1 MDNINKKKHTCLL
14 CNYKTNLKSHYD
26 KHLKTKKHKNNEN
39 NKNYEK
45 NENSGNSE
53 NNENNENS
61 ENSENSEK
69 YENVNNKNTNKIY
82 IIKCELCNFQ
92 FSTKFNYDRHLKS
105 IKHIKNSSTNH
116 NCICGK
122 SFISIDLL
130 DKHKLLCVSHYKMI
144 NINNDDNKL
153 HNIIEM
159 QQNMIVE
166 QHQQISDQ
174 SKQITEQYE
183 QLKKQNKQI
192 TMQLNHM
199 SDQAKQMTEIIP
211 KIGHTQNNNF
221 NINVFLNENCKNA
234 LNMSDFL
241 KSITISLE
249 QLDFTKN
256 HGLEKG
262 ITKVITDNINKL
274 SLTERPIHCT
284 DMKRE
289 TLYIKDN
296 NIWEKD
302 KDKSKIKQVIQ
313 KTSNKNYSALSDW
326 SKENPDFLDNE
337 NKQDY
342 YTKTI
347 TTIGKPIENI
357 DKKIIKTLCKEN
369 YIKE

>member
-1 MDNINKKKHTCLL
+1 MDKKKHVCSL
-14 CNYKTNLKSHYD
+14 CNYSTNLKSHYD

-39 NKNYEK
+39 ENENTKDKNKN
-45 NENSGNSE
+45 
-53 NNENNENS
+53 NNN
-61 ENSENSEK
+61 
-69 YENVNNKNTNKIY
+69 IDF
-82 IIKCELCNFQ
+82 KCDLCNLQ
-92 FSTKFNYDRHLKS
+92 FSKKYYYNRHLS
-105 IKHIKNSSTNH
+105 SVKHIKNSSINH

-122 SFISIDLL
+122 SFTSMDLL
-130 DKHKLLCVSHYKMI
+130 DKHKLSCISHYKMV
-144 NINNDDNKL
+144 NINNDDNKF
-153 HNIIEM
+153 HTIIEM

-174 SKQITEQYE
+174 SKQIIQQNEQIKE
-183 QLKKQNKQI
+183 QNKQL

-211 KIGHTQNNNF
+211 KIGNTQNNNF
-221 NINVFLNENCKNA
+221 NINVFLNEDCKNA

-302 KDKSKIKQVIQ
+302 KDKSKIKQAIQ
-313 KTSNKNYSALSDW
+313 KTSSKNYSAVCDW
-326 SKENPDFLDNE
+326 AKENPDFMDNE

-347 TTIGKPIENI
+347 TTIGKPLENI

>member
-1 MDNINKKKHTCLL
+1 MNNNEYKHICTL
-14 CNYKTNLKSHYD
+14 CNYSTNYKYD
-26 KHLKTKKHKNNEN
+26 YKKHLQTKKHKNNEIIN
-39 NKNYEK
+39 NN
-45 NENSGNSE
+45 
-53 NNENNENS
+53 
-61 ENSENSEK
+61 
-69 YENVNNKNTNKIY
+69 NTNKIDLL
-82 IIKCELCNFQ
+82 KCELCNLQ
-92 FSTKFNYDRHLKS
+92 FSTKFNYDRHLS
-105 IKHIKNSSTNH
+105 SVRHIKKSSINH

-122 SFISIDLL
+122 SFTSSDLL
-130 DKHKLLCVSHYKMI
+130 DKHKLLCISHYKMV
-144 NINNDDNKL
+144 NINNDDNKF
-153 HNIIEM
+153 HTIIEM

-174 SKQITEQYE
+174 SKQLIQQNEQIKE
-183 QLKKQNKQI
+183 QNKQL

-199 SDQAKQMTEIIP
+199 TDQAKQMTEIIP
-211 KIGHTQNNNF
+211 KIGNTQNNNF
-221 NINVFLNENCKNA
+221 NINVFLNEDCKNA

-302 KDKSKIKQVIQ
+302 KDKSKIKQAIQ

-326 SKENPDFLDNE
+326 SKYNPDFMDNE
-337 NKQDY
+337 NKQEY

-347 TTIGKPIENI
+347 TTIGKPIESI